1 MSIRSRIF
9 LACIIA
15 AGLPLLVFT
24 VGARREV
31 AHRISAQYETRVR
44 SAVEV
49 IRDDLARTA
58 ADLDG
63 RLGALAAA
71 LADDA
76 AMRAALMQEPG
87 ERTVQDYA
95 AHAMPLAGLDYL
107 LLVDAD
113 GRVLSSG
120 HFRNDYGRT
129 ATGLLD
135 TGGWPGPVVIHAR
148 RPDGPFLTLSRIH
161 RFTIGGRAFLLTGGI
176 EVDDAFVRRLARDD
190 DGVLTATLS
199 YPGGEVASIDGAAD
213 SAVDAAR
220 DLGREGAARDG
231 DAFVEQISTPFIDDA
246 ATPATAASHAPR
258 ATAVWTISHS
268 AAPLHAVRR
277 GMDTWLFAAIAAAI
291 VLALIIAG
299 IVSTR
304 ANRPLEELAARARR
318 IDLERLDT
326 SFATRRYDEV
336 GSLSRVLDG
345 MVQRLRTSAAELR
358 SAERRATVGDIARQ
372 VNHDIRNGL
381 LPIRNVIRHLDEVAQ
396 DAPAELSHVFA
407 ERSPTLRSGIGY
419 LESLATHYARLSPP
433 ATRIAVDANEVVR
446 AVGAGAEHVTL
457 QLGSQPLVVS
467 VDPVALRRVIENLVV
482 NGVDSLGNGPG
493 TVIVRAAAESGD
505 DGRSVVIT
513 VSDTGSGI
521 APDELER
528 IFDDFHTTKA
538 HGTGLGLSIV
548 RRLVA
553 DMGGRI
559 RVDSEPGRGTTFRIE
574 LPEAG

>member
-15 AGLPLLVFT
+15 AGVPLLVFAL
-24 VGARREV
+24 GARREV
-31 AHRISAQYETRVR
+31 AQRIGAQYETRVR
-44 SAVEV
+44 SAVKV
-49 IRDDLARTA
+49 IRNDLARTA
-58 ADLDG
+58 GDLDA
-63 RLGALAAA
+63 RLSALTAA

-76 AMRAALMQEPG
+76 TMRAALMQGAG

-95 AHAMPLAGLDYL
+95 ARTMPAAGLDYL
-107 LLVDAD
+107 LLTDAD

-120 HFRNDYGRT
+120 HFRNDYGR
-129 ATGLLD
+129 AAAGLLD
-135 TGGWPGPVVIHAR
+135 TGEWPGPILIHAR
-148 RPDGPFLTLSRIH
+148 RPDGPFLVLSRVH
-161 RFTIGGRAFLLTGGI
+161 RFTVGNQTFLLAGGI
-176 EVDDAFVRRLARDD
+176 EVDSTFVRRLARDD
-190 DGVLTATLS
+190 DGVLVVTLS
-199 YPGGEVASIDGAAD
+199 YPGGELASVAGGDASSINGGRGTDGA
-213 SAVDAAR
+213 
-220 DLGREGAARDG
+220 GTARDG
-231 DAFVEQISTPFIDDA
+231 GFVDQVSIPFIDDA
-246 ATPATAASHAPR
+246 ATLAVAAPDSAP

-268 AAPLHAVRR
+268 AAPLFAIQR
-277 GMDTWLFAAIAAAI
+277 GMDTWLLAAIAAAV

-299 IVSTR
+299 IVSAR

-326 SFATRRYDEV
+326 NFATRRYDEV

-345 MVQRLRTSAAELR
+345 MVQRLRTSATELR

-381 LPIRNVIRHLDEVAQ
+381 LPIRNVIRHLDEVAHE
-396 DAPAELSHVFA
+396 APAELPHVFA
-407 ERSPTLRSGIGY
+407 ERSPTLQSGIGY

-433 ATRIAVDANEVVR
+433 TTRTAVDANDVIR
-446 AVGAGAEHVTL
+446 AVVASAEHVTL
-457 QLGSQPLVVS
+457 QLGSQPLIVS

-482 NGVDSLGNGPG
+482 NAVDSLENDSGS
-493 TVIVRAAAESGD
+493 VIVQAAAEPRE
-505 DGRSVVIT
+505 DGRNVVVT
-513 VSDTGSGI
+513 VADTGSGI
-521 APDELER
+521 ATDELER

-559 RVDSEPGRGTTFRIE
+559 GVDSEPGRGTTFRIE